1 MADHLRGGDPAHEGG
16 AWHLEEGTAERRP
29 RGGAIRAD
37 GPERL
42 TYSNPVGLEGER
54 VWFDGRIVCA
64 VEQRELDL
72 NLSRVKVAQE
82 CLVVYAVVLDE
93 RGKLKDGAEPER
105 VSGPYNLHDSVSGTE
120 QYSPPWQFNFV
131 VMPRACV
138 ANGLR
143 SEADCLGR
151 EFRVVKSTRVEN

>member
-1 MADHLRGGDPAHEGG
+1 MADQLRGGDPVHEGG
-16 AWHLEEGTAERRP
+16 AWHLEEGTAERWP
-29 RGGAIRAD
+29 RGGASRAD

-42 TYSNPVGLEGER
+42 TYSHPVGLGGER

-64 VEQRELDL
+64 VEQGELDL

-82 CLVVYAVVLDE
+82 CQVVYAVVLDE

-105 VSGPYNLHDSVSGTE
+105 VPGSYNIHDSVPGTE
-120 QYSPPWQFNFV
+120 QYSPLWRFNFV
-131 VMPRACV
+131 VVPRDCV

-151 EFRVVKSTRVEN
+151 ECRVVKSTRVEN